1 MLDENGLITLEKRA
15 KLKPYLARE
24 PKQYIEM
31 TDEELIKG
39 SGGTLIGDTESYLNY
54 FLIAWKCVKT
64 NKIIT
69 MDIGDTD
76 NFNPRK
82 LAWIMQ
88 SYRIV
93 GFNFLKYDN
102 PIVWFSYYNQDPEL
116 IQGVSRQLIYGE
128 RRPNEI
134 AKENN
139 FEIPKTRIIDLIE
152 VCPLKGSLKLY
163 GARIHAPRIQDVPFS
178 VYEPLPLDK
187 IPIVKDYC
195 INDLDETH
203 RLMEFLKD
211 RLELRQA
218 MSIEYREDLMSK
230 SDAQIA
236 EAVISREL
244 YNKTGRWPTRPKID
258 DDTVYQYHIPD
269 FLQYKTNTMK
279 AVLEKV
285 RKARFQLINEHL
297 TVPKELTT
305 PIKIGNAFY
314 QMGIGGLHSLEKN
327 VSYQSNENYVIL
339 DRDVASYY
347 PYIILNQGLYPLH
360 LGPQF
365 LEIYRSI
372 VERRLNAKKS
382 GNKTADKGLK
392 VTING
397 TFGKTSSYWSFLRS
411 PEMFIQIVI
420 TGQLA
425 LLMLIERLEIA
436 GIQVVSANTDGIVF
450 LCKPS
455 DIYCG
460 VIEILLSQWEYDTKF
475 KTEETRYSAYYARDV
490 NAYFA
495 IKENG
500 EVKVK
505 GPYSEVG
512 SATGTQLDNNPDALI
527 CTDAVKNLL
536 SVGTPIEKTI
546 RECKDITRFVTVRN
560 VKGGAHKDGYY
571 LGKTIRWYHAKGIQG
586 TINYISN
593 NNKVPNT
600 DGARP
605 CMDLPIIFPSDIDY
619 DFYIQKTLEILEEIN
634 YLPAKKQMSFF

>member
-1 MLDENGLITLEKRA
+1 MLDENGLITIEKRA
-15 KLKPYLARE
+15 KLKPYWARE
-24 PKQYIEM
+24 PKQYVEM
-31 TDEELIKG
+31 TEAEILANA
-39 SGGTLIGDTESYLNY
+39 GGTLIGDTESYLNY
-54 FLIAWKCVKT
+54 FLVAWKCTKT

-69 MDIGDTD
+69 MDIGDTN
-76 NFNPRK
+76 NFNTRK

-88 SYRIV
+88 SYRVV

-102 PIVWFSYYNQDPEL
+102 PIIWFSYYCPEPDL
-116 IQGVSRQLIYGE
+116 IQDVSRQLIYGE
-128 RRPNEI
+128 KRPNEI
-134 AKENN
+134 AKEAG

-203 RLMEFLKD
+203 RLMDFLKD

-258 DDTVYQYHIPD
+258 DNAIYQYYIPD
-269 FLQYKTNTMK
+269 FLQYKTDTMK

-285 RKARFQLINEHL
+285 RKARFQLVSEYL

-305 PIKIGNAFY
+305 PIKIGNALY

-327 VSYQSNENYVIL
+327 VSYKSDENYVIL

-360 LGPQF
+360 IGPQF

-372 VERRLNAKKS
+372 VERRLAAKKS

-425 LLMLIERLEIA
+425 LLMLIEWIEHID
-436 GIQVVSANTDGIVF
+436 IQVISANTDGIVM
-450 LCKPS
+450 LCPQIRVS
-455 DIYCG
+455 ELEA
-460 VIEILLSQWEYDTKF
+460 VIEEWEKTTNF
-475 KTEETRYSAYYARDV
+475 ITEETRYKAYYARDV

-546 RECKDITRFVTVRN
+546 RECDNITRFVTVRN

-605 CMDLPIIFPSDIDY
+605 CMDLPTVFPSDIDY

-634 YLPAKKQMSFF
+634 YLPAKKQLSFF